1 MNIHFPLLSRPQAA
15 EAEQLAAH
23 IAALGSTATRLEA
36 LKAERARLE
45 PLTGEVAVLEEQL
58 KELRQLESTKAA
70 LQVSW
75 ACGGR
80 DRGLVRWAAAA
91 RSGHH
96 SCAVHCTHRGRCTAY
111 ASFNLVIVQ
120 RIR

>member
-1 MNIHFPLLSRPQAA
+1 MQSFCLFLPQAA

-70 LQVSW
+70 LQVSC

-80 DRGLVRWAAAA
+80 DRDRVRRGAEA
-91 RSGHH
+91 RGDHRH
-96 SCAVHCTHRGRCTAY
+96 SC
-111 ASFNLVIVQ
+111 
-120 RIR
+120 